1 MKILISILYTAS
13 ISLVVVASDVMVNML
28 FI

>member
-1 MKILISILYTAS
+1 MKILISILFTAS
-13 ISLVVVASDVMVNML
+13 INLVVVASDVMVNVL